1 MNTRRKNFII
11 KQTRLLLNALFEN
24 HLELFGKSL
33 EVRDL
38 FPLRLDILIRDQL
51 KITYEEPAEF
61 SNITLEAPKF
71 EVSGFIQTHEKR
83 TRIVVPQS
91 LKPEWRRFT
100 VAHEVGHLLLHAPTL
115 HHHHRPLTG
124 GERANLDLP
133 PAEHEANLFAA
144 YLLMPKKPVSEYFEH
159 CIGNPIDGREP
170 DPELAFWLGTV
181 ARQSID
187 EIELVKRGAD
197 YRALLVA
204 QLTEFKGLRFV
215 SLADRF
221 GVSASAMG
229 YQLID
234 LELVK

>member
-1 MNTRRKNFII
+1 
-11 KQTRLLLNALFEN
+11 
-24 HLELFGKSL
+24 
-33 EVRDL
+33 
-38 FPLRLDILIRDQL
+38 
-51 KITYEEPAEF
+51 
-61 SNITLEAPKF
+61 
-71 EVSGFIQTHEKR
+71 
-83 TRIVVPQS
+83 
-91 LKPEWRRFT
+91 
-100 VAHEVGHLLLHAPTL
+100 
-115 HHHHRPLTG
+115 
-124 GERANLDLP
+124 
-133 PAEHEANLFAA
+133 
-144 YLLMPKKPVSEYFEH
+144 MPKKPVSEYFEH